1 MFDHVKF
8 GVSDYAASKAF
19 FLKALEPRGGPM
31 ASVAS
36 VQAVADGGLAGDRY
50 AETKNRPSPDYQVTL
65 IELENIEAFVVRT
78 GLTLTPE
85 QPRRNIVTRGISLNS
100 LCGKRFKV

>member
-1 MFDHVKF
+1 
-8 GVSDYAASKAF
+8 
-19 FLKALEPRGGPM
+19 M

-65 IELENIEAFVVRT
+65 IELENIEAFVVST

-85 QPRRNIVTRGISLNS
+85 QPRRNIVTRGISPNNPGASPAALTRCP
-100 LCGKRFKV
+100 LAAG